1 MPKIVAPF
9 SAETQMPLRK
19 IEFALVAILITA
31 CVQSIQAQEKGAPV
45 APPQS
50 VAVPDSVTEGTVTVS
65 GHAIAYRAVAG
76 TLVVGSSNA
85 QDAMLGPDGKLLPGG
100 DEKATE
106 QATARMFYVAYF
118 KKDAGKDRPLSFIY
132 NGGPGGSS
140 APLHM
145 GAFGPRRVVV
155 PDARP
160 DDGAPYKIISNNYSL
175 LDASDLVFIDA
186 PGTGFGELR
195 GADKEKAFWGNDPDA
210 HAFERFIRRFLSRFG
225 RWNSAKYLIGESY
238 GTTRNAQLAAAL
250 QFVNLNGIVSLSQ
263 ILDFNNNADGQDFS
277 PGIDQSSALALPT
290 LAAVAFYHHKLPSQP
305 PALEPFLAEV
315 EQYALGDYMSALL
328 QGSELPAARK
338 QAVAERLHAYTG
350 LPVAFLLRAN
360 LRVRGGVFTK
370 NLLLDEGMTTGQLD
384 ARYKGPDLDPLSEAG
399 DYDPLISAIGPAY
412 AAAVNDYLRQQ
423 LKYGGDR
430 PYKFLLTEAFSWDW
444 RHAAP
449 GGPPVG
455 QAPGI
460 ATNVMPDLAYAMKT
474 NPKMKIL
481 LAGGYYDIVTPF
493 FEGIY
498 EMHHL
503 PIPQSL
509 QANISYRQYA
519 AGHMVYVDE
528 EALRQFHEDVAKFIR
543 ETQSG
548 K

>member
-1 MPKIVAPF
+1 ML
-9 SAETQMPLRK
+9 LRK
-19 IEFALVAILITA
+19 MEFALAAVLISA
-31 CVQSIQAQEKGAPV
+31 GVQSLQAQEKGAPAV
-45 APPQS
+45 PPQS
-50 VAVPDSVTEGTVTVS
+50 VAAPDSVTEGKVTVS

-76 TLVVGSSNA
+76 TLVVGSSNV
-85 QDAMLGPDGKLLPGG
+85 QDAMLGPDGRLLSGG

-118 KKDAGKDRPLSFIY
+118 KKDAGANRPISFIY

-145 GAFGPRRVVV
+145 GAFGPRRVIV
-155 PDARP
+155 PDAQP
-160 DDGAPYKIISNNYSL
+160 DAGAPYKIVSNNYSL
-175 LDASDLVFIDA
+175 LDASDLVFVDA

-195 GADKEKAFWGNDPDA
+195 GAEKERAFWGNDPDA
-210 HAFERFIRRFLSRFG
+210 HAFERFIRRFLSRYG

-238 GTTRNAQLAAAL
+238 GTVRNAQVAAAL

-305 PALEPFLAEV
+305 PALQPFLAEV
-315 EQYALGDYMSALL
+315 EQYALGEYMSALL
-328 QGSELPAARK
+328 QGSDLEAARK
-338 QAVAERLHAYTG
+338 QAVAEKLHAYTG

-360 LRVRGGVFTK
+360 LRIRGGVFIK
-370 NLLLDEGMTTGQLD
+370 DLLLDDGMTTGHLD
-384 ARYKGPDLDPLSEAG
+384 GRYQGPDLDPLSKTG
-399 DYDPLISAIGPAY
+399 GYDPLISAVGPAY
-412 AAAVNDYLRQQ
+412 MAAVNDYLRQQ
-423 LKYGGDR
+423 LKYGSER
-430 PYKFLLTEAFSWDW
+430 PYKFLLGGTEPFSWDW

-449 GGPPVG
+449 GGPSVG
-455 QAPGI
+455 EAPGI
-460 ATNVMPDLAYAMKT
+460 STNVMPDLAYAMKM
-474 NPKMKIL
+474 NPKMKVL
-481 LAGGYYDIVTPF
+481 LVGGYYDIVTPF

-519 AGHMVYVDE
+519 SGHMVYVNED
-528 EALRQFHEDVAKFIR
+528 ALRQFHEDVAAFIR
-543 ETQSG
+543 ETQTG